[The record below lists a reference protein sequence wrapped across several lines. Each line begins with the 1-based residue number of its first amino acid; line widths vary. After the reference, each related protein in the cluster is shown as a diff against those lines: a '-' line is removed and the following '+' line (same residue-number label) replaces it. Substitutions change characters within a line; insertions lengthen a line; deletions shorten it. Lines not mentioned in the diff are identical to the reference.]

1 MLLTMLVF
9 LNMYRNF
16 EKQHNMDNKI
26 IDYLETHSG
35 QTPSKWREEAQYRR
49 DNKLWLSKSQKIAV
63 KILVVMK
70 EEHITQQELA
80 ARMEC
85 SQQYVS
91 KILRGTE
98 NLSLDIITR
107 LEKASGVVLIA
118 E

>member
-1 MLLTMLVF
+1 M
-9 LNMYRNF
+9 NG
-16 EKQHNMDNKI
+16 KI
-26 IDYLETHSG
+26 IDYLESNSSE
-35 QTPSKWREEAQYRR
+35 TPSKWSDEAQYRR

-63 KILVVMK
+63 KILIVMK
-70 EEHITQQELA
+70 EKHITQQELA
-80 ARMEC
+80 SRMDC

-107 LEKASGVVLIA
+107 LEKASGVILLA